1 MQNNK
6 SFLFLPN
13 CLHPIASV
21 QLLLVF
27 VCSQKSTWVKVKQNG
42 KGRIPLVFSHF
53 TRGKSEWHIFCCS
66 ISVFSVFNKTQPQAI
81 FQKWFRNEF
90 FLASNSLSHLTPPKS
105 CILQRPIFSLLYLSV
120 CKSCKSDSGIKQIE
134 KEVGKVG
141 EKFRVGK
148 AGGGWCSQSR
158 WLPAKLLLLFS
169 PMKWKTEK
177 PEKRPS
183 LATWAKKLN
192 EKSFWRNQKGR
203 FYIWTSPIN
212 ISWDT
217 PYLHPQIVKQYTL
230 ILSYCL

>member
-21 QLLLVF
+21 QLLLLF
-27 VCSQKSTWVKVKQNG
+27 VCSQKSTWVKVKQDG

-148 AGGGWCSQSR
+148 AGGGVVQS
-158 WLPAKLLLLFS
+158 
-169 PMKWKTEK
+169 
-177 PEKRPS
+177 
-183 LATWAKKLN
+183 
-192 EKSFWRNQKGR
+192 
-203 FYIWTSPIN
+203 
-212 ISWDT
+212 
-217 PYLHPQIVKQYTL
+217 VKMAA
-230 ILSYCL
+230 S